1 MKYTLTRILTLALS
15 AALFTAIAVGCGQKN
30 TPANNH
36 SQSSTAS
43 VTSDTSAESKQPS
56 SAESKTSDTESKTV
70 PEKSETPSA
79 VTSQEESS
87 TVSDTESKTESSVTS
102 QEESE
107 ESSEQE
113 SGEESSEPSEESS
126 EESIDVAAVLPGE
139 WSMQK
144 GSNYINLTLYT
155 DGTVIAEIS
164 GLMDHPIGQW
174 NADGQQVTITL
185 LDTPT
190 VYRYTN
196 DTLVSVE
203 KPDEVYT
210 RGSIEASLPEAST
223 PDTPAMNPSAFM
235 AMLADEW
242 TYSTENGYSNLRL
255 DADGVAVAEISG
267 MTEAL
272 IGSWRVEGNSVIITL
287 AGTDTVYEY
296 MNDMLV
302 STEDA
307 SESFSRGTTIIEPQ
321 G

>member
-56 SAESKTSDTESKTV
+56 AVESKTSDTESKTV

-87 TVSDTESKTESSVTS
+87 TVSDTESKTESSATS

-113 SGEESSEPSEESS
+113 SGEESSEPSEES
-126 EESIDVAAVLPGE
+126 IDVAAVLPGE

-144 GSNYINLTLYT
+144 GTNYINLTLYT

-203 KPDEVYT
+203 RPDEVYT

-223 PDTPAMNPSAFM
+223 PDTPAMDPSAFM

-272 IGSWRVEGNSVIITL
+272 IGSWRVEGTSVIITL